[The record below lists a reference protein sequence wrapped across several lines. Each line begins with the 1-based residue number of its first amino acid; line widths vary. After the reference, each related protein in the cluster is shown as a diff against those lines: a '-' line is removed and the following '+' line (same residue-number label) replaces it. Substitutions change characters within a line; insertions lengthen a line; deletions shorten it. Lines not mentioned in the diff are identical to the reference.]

1 MVKKKYFLSLE
12 DFQEFFSDRRKS
24 FHYFAENDDDSI
36 AIQLPGTMIF
46 SEEDYDPTLG
56 LLPVHL
62 KSCHLYRN
70 RNQSNIDD
78 DPMNQA
84 ILSIYNRPIL
94 GYIHQLNNGDY
105 DFAGHEM
112 FVNDDGDVEYEEI
125 AVGTI
130 PESGK
135 AKLVYDEENDKT
147 YLEVDGYIYEEYT
160 RAAEILRRKKECK
173 VSVEL
178 CLLEFSYD
186 AKEKCLNIDK
196 FYFSG
201 ITILGVTRDGK
212 ETPIKEGMA
221 GSNIKLKDLK
231 KSNNSIIPDINQQHN
246 EKLIELLEQLSFKID
261 NLTNS
266 TINNQSTEEGGKL
279 VTKFEELLAKYNK
292 SVEEIT
298 FDYENMSDE
307 ELEAKFAEVFE
318 DDTNGEGE
326 ENPEP
331 ASDGDGGS
339 EDFNKDDDKD
349 DSDNDDPEDDDPEN
363 PEEPVADPEDDDDD
377 EHFEEASV
385 AETETPVEVKYEKY
399 AIHMSDG
406 TVKEFALSLDEITN
420 ALYMLVNE
428 TYGEADN
435 AYYCVYVYEDG
446 SLVMEDWWNNKAY
459 RQSYNR
465 EGDTFSLSGDRIP
478 VTQIWVTEDEMNAF
492 NEMKANYSSICSEL
506 EAYKDAEAY
515 ADKMTV
521 FEDEAYANYLET
533 DEFKS
538 LMNKDFM
545 KKFTRD
551 ELIEK
556 ADAALGK
563 LVKTLKTFTYKEES
577 KETKKSPMFAF
588 SKTDKDASFLDKLL
602 KQN

>member
-12 DFQEFFSDRRKS
+12 DFQEFFSNRKKS

-36 AIQLPGTMIF
+36 AIQLSGTLVF

-62 KSCHLYRN
+62 KSCHLYQNRN
-70 RNQSNIDD
+70 RSNINE
-78 DPMNQA
+78 DPMDQA
-84 ILSIYNRPIL
+84 APSIYNRPIL
-94 GYIHQLNNGDY
+94 GYIHKLENGDY

-112 FVNDDGDVEYEEI
+112 FINEDGDIEYEEI

-130 PESGK
+130 PESGN
-135 AKLVYDEENDKT
+135 AKLIYDEENDKT

-160 RAAEILRRKKECK
+160 RAAEILKRKKECK

-186 AKEKCLNIDK
+186 AKQKYLNIDK

-201 ITILGVTRDGK
+201 VTILGVTRDGN

-231 KSNNSIIPDINQQHN
+231 KSNNSIIPDMNQQHN
-246 EKLIELLEQLSFKID
+246 EKLIELLEQLSCKID

-266 TINNQSTEEGGKL
+266 TINDQSKEGGKL
-279 VTKFEELLAKYNK
+279 VTKFEELLAKYEK
-292 SVEEIT
+292 SVEDIT

-318 DDTNGEGE
+318 NDTNGEGE
-326 ENPEP
+326 ENPQP
-331 ASDGDGGS
+331 TSDGDGGS
-339 EDFNKDDDKD
+339 KDFEDDDDKDDSNNPENDPDDPETDPEKEDDPDNDKDDDKD
-349 DSDNDDPEDDDPEN
+349 DD
-363 PEEPVADPEDDDDD
+363 
-377 EHFEEASV
+377 HFEE
-385 AETETPVEVKYEKY
+385 ETSAEVKYEKY
-399 AIHMSDG
+399 SVHMSDG
-406 TVKEFALSLDEITN
+406 TVKEFALSLDEISN
-420 ALYMLVNE
+420 ALHMLVNE
-428 TYGEADN
+428 TYGESDN
-435 AYYCVYVYEDG
+435 AYYGVYVYEDG
-446 SLVMEDWWNNKAY
+446 TLVMEDWWNNKAY

-465 EGDTFSLSGDRIP
+465 DGDNFSLVGDRIP
-478 VTQIWVTEDEMNAF
+478 VTQIWVSEDEKSAF
-492 NEMKANYSSICSEL
+492 DEMKANYSSVCAEL
-506 EAYKDAEAY
+506 EVYKDAESY

-545 KKFTRD
+545 KQFTKD
-551 ELIEK
+551 ELAEK

-563 LVKTLKTFTYKEES
+563 LVKASKTFAYKEEP
-577 KETKKSPMFAF
+577 KEVKKPTMFAF
-588 SKTDKDASFLDKLL
+588 SKIDKDESFLDKLL
-602 KQN
+602 KEKV